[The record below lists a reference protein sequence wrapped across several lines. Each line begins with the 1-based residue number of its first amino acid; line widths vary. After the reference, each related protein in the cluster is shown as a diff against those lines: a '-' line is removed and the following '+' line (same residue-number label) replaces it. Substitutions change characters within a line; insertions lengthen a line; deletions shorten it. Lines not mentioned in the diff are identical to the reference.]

1 MTIRHVF
8 FDIGGVLGTNGW
20 DREQRKV
27 AAERFGLDA
36 HDFQS
41 RHEETIG
48 GLEEGRLSFEE
59 YLDITIFYLPRSFT
73 HEEFRRFV
81 HEQSRPY
88 PETIE
93 IARDLAET
101 GRYWM
106 YTLNNESDALN
117 RFRIEQF
124 GLRGIFD
131 AFLSSCW
138 LGVTKPTRRFY
149 ERAVAI
155 SQCVPKDS
163 VFVDD
168 REQNLVPARALG
180 MNTILYQSA
189 DQLGAEL
196 TELGVTTI
204 QRG

>member
-27 AAERFGLDA
+27 AVERFGLDA

-41 RHEETIG
+41 RHEATIG
-48 GLEEGRLSFEE
+48 GLEEGRLSLEE
-59 YLDITIFYLPRSFT
+59 YLDITIFYIPRSFT
-73 HEEFRRFV
+73 QEEFRRFV

-93 IARDLAET
+93 IARDLAAT

-124 GLRGIFD
+124 GLRGVFD

-163 VFVDD
+163 VFIDD